1 MRVQRNDQYENGIS
15 QQNSYIAL
23 NRLGNVVLPAI
34 IDMQKQILWLVSL
47 GDAVITDREIKKK

>member
-1 MRVQRNDQYENGIS
+1 MKMAIL

-34 IDMQKQILWLVSL
+34 TDLQKQILWLVIL
-47 GDAVITDREIKKK
+47 GDAVITDKEIKKE